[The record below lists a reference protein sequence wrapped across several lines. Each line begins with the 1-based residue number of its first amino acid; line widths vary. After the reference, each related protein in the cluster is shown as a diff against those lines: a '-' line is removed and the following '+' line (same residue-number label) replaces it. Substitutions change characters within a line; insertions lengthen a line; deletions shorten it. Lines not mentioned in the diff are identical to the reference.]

1 MLYMPKIMHGR
12 VKLWREILEASDICR
27 ENEVN
32 LGIETFLGSTLLNL
46 DQFGEAPR
54 RGK

>member
-1 MLYMPKIMHGR
+1 MHDR
-12 VKLWREILEASDICR
+12 VKLRREILDEASHICQ

-32 LGIETFLGSTLLNL
+32 LGIETFLGPALLNL

-54 RGK
+54 RGKWR